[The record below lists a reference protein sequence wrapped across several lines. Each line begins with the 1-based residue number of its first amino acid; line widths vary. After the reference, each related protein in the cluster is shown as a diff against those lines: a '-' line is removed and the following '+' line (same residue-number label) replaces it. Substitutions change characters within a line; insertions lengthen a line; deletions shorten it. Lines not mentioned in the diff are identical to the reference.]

1 MNTSILQEESEEEV
15 VSKKPTKELPI
26 QRKVD
31 WLRNGDKKKTISD
44 TDEETNGLGL
54 PSYHTCP
61 KGLGLHHHPSQKGI

>member
-44 TDEETNGLGL
+44 TDEETNG
-54 PSYHTCP
+54 
-61 KGLGLHHHPSQKGI
+61 